1 MKIEFEKPILNK
13 RAIEGRSTEQIPRK
27 THEYISF
34 NHRQHADHAMS
45 NSAPISPHFE
55 RFFGLKPIQV
65 PRFYDSSCI
74 IRQQG

>member
-1 MKIEFEKPILNK
+1 MKIEFEKSILNK
-13 RAIEGRSTEQIPRK
+13 RAIERRSTEQIPRK

-55 RFFGLKPIQV
+55 RFSG
-65 PRFYDSSCI
+65 
-74 IRQQG
+74 

>member
-13 RAIEGRSTEQIPRK
+13 RAIERRSTEQIPRK

-34 NHRQHADHAMS
+34 NLRQHADHAMS

-74 IRQQG
+74 IRQQD

>member
-13 RAIEGRSTEQIPRK
+13 RAIERLTAEQIPRK

-65 PRFYDSSCI
+65 PRFCDSSCI
-74 IRQQG
+74 IRQQD

>member
-13 RAIEGRSTEQIPRK
+13 RAIERLSKEQIPRK